1 MRYKVFN
8 PNRFMVPVMVKDGK
22 SFNQINIQPKATVEV
37 DSSQISDSLQN
48 LASEP
53 RNVLR
58 MTRIVEDRKPV
69 RKRVLPQQKVSHKDA
84 DKRTESAPQTLQAP
98 QKVVPVQGKTD
109 NNSGSKEK
117 KNGGGK

>member
-8 PNRFMVPVMVKDGK
+8 PNRFMVPVMVKDGE

-69 RKRVLPQQKVSHKDA
+69 RKRVLSQQKVFQKDA
-84 DKRTESAPQTLQAP
+84 DKKTEPASQITP

-109 NNSGSKEK
+109 NGGKEK

>member
-8 PNRFMVPVMVKDGK
+8 PNRFMVPVMVKDGE

-58 MTRIVEDRKPV
+58 MTRVVEDRNPV
-69 RKRVLPQQKVSHKDA
+69 RKRMLPRKTFQKDA
-84 DKRTESAPQTLQAP
+84 DKKTETVAP
-98 QKVVPVQGKTD
+98 QKVIPVQDKTE
-109 NNSGSKEK
+109 NNGSKEKDK